1 MNSMEVLELWRK
13 NLERTKSERTTSS
26 YLRHVNCFIKTLG
39 IEKEEDLLNIPP
51 SQIFNFIDKVSLG
64 PSSLLANLS
73 ALKHFLRFLVR
84 REFISRERFADLEQ
98 AIEEAREEI
107 NTKKDP
113 VYPKALTRE
122 EVERI
127 FSAVKGKRY
136 EKIYSLFLYSGIR
149 LGEYEKLTKDSFYL
163 DKSGILWIK
172 LKPHMTK
179 RKKGRIAPVLGPTKD
194 ETIQATERILKWIEN
209 YEENFSVKRGVLQV
223 YTDRLSKRLDIPFS
237 VHSFRHTYITNLVN
251 SGFPVEVVKEFA
263 GHASVKTTIETYYK
277 FSQHRAEKL
286 VRNFLQ
292 MI

>member
-1 MNSMEVLELWRK
+1 MEVLELWKR
-13 NLERTKSERTTSS
+13 NLERTKSERTTLS
-26 YLRHVNCFIKTLG
+26 YLRHVRCFIETTG
-39 IEKEEDLLNIPP
+39 IKDQDELLRVSS
-51 SQIFNFIDKVSLG
+51 SQIFNYIDSVSLG

-73 ALKHFLRFLVR
+73 ALRHFFRFLAR
-84 REFISRERFADLEQ
+84 REFIDRDKFADIEQ
-98 AIEEAREEI
+98 AIEEAREEV

-113 VYPKALTRE
+113 VYPKALTKE
-122 EVERI
+122 QVSRI
-127 FSAVKGKRY
+127 MNAVKGKRY
-136 EKIYSLFLYSGIR
+136 EKVYSLFLYSGIR
-149 LGEYEKLTKDSFYL
+149 LGEYEKLDKESFYL

-179 RKKGRIAPVLGPTKD
+179 RRKGRIAPVLGSNKE
-194 ETIQATERILKWIEN
+194 ETLKATEKILRWLEN
-209 YEENFSVKRGVLQV
+209 YEENFCVKRGVLQV

-237 VHSFRHTYITNLVN
+237 IHSFRHTYITNLVN